1 MVMKVAI
8 DILSLLYEAYIFSV
22 FFRIIGRCER
32 LKKLYRMVFYSLF
45 VIAMGVLYIFVSND

>member
-1 MVMKVAI
+1 MKVAI